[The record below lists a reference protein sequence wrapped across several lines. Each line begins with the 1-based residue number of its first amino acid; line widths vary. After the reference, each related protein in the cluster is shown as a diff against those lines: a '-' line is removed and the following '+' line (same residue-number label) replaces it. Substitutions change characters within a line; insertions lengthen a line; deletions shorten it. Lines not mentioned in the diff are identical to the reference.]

1 MIDVITDYVWLQ
13 TTTDYKLAGILDE
26 GLLSNGMYAVT
37 LERKEGK
44 VVQKLV
50 VAR

>member
-13 TTTDYKLAGILDE
+13 TTTDYKLAGILDL
-26 GLLSNGMYAVT
+26 GLLSIGMYAVT
-37 LERKEGK
+37 FASKEGK
-44 VVQKLV
+44 AVRKLV